1 MSVAEKDLVNGF
13 VNVCKDFAFGFR
25 KDSLLAIELDNHTQ
39 QLYFHLFPVYS
50 VSVLISYIKRKS
62 THISSYFCFAH
73 RDCLTNM

>member
-39 QLYFHLFPVYS
+39 NCIFTFFLFILYLYLFHILKDSHHTFPVI
-50 VSVLISYIKRKS
+50 SVL
-62 THISSYFCFAH
+62 
-73 RDCLTNM
+73 LTEIA